1 MNILIVDLAA
11 KQASLLLASAPTTT
25 SQQHLQALEQ
35 MQRAL
40 QSQAQNR
47 KSQDAGAC
55 ESGAPIPGNQ
65 TPVRLR
71 ENSLARILSEVIKNK
86 KL

>member
-11 KQASLLLASAPTTT
+11 KQASLLLASTPTSLAM

-40 QSQAQNR
+40 QSQAQNQ
-47 KSQDAGAC
+47 KSHGAGAC

-71 ENSLARILSEVIKNK
+71 ENSLARIWLV
-86 KL
+86 